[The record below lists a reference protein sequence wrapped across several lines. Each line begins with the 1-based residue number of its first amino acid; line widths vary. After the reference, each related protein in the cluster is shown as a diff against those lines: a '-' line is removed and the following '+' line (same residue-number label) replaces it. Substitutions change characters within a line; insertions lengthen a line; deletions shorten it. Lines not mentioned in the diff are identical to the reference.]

1 MQPDPAK
8 MEAAGVAHAMAEP
21 ISIGWKRRLIT
32 NEDGKVKPILANA
45 IIALSQAPD
54 WQGVLAYSEFS
65 MTTIARKSPPWSDA
79 LRDIEWSDHEDRRA
93 TEWLQHNGIYVG
105 VEIAAQAVQVA
116 AKAHSFHAVREYLD
130 KLIWDGTERINTWLS
145 LYLGV
150 EHSDYAAA
158 VGSRWLIQAVAR
170 IYRPGVK
177 ADTCLILEGEQGT
190 LKSTALKTL
199 GGQWFTDE
207 IAELG
212 TKDASLQTLGV
223 WIIELSELDS
233 MSRGEVSRIK
243 SFMTRATDRFRPP
256 YGRRI
261 ITSPR
266 QCVFAGS
273 VNHNT
278 YLRDDTGG
286 RRFWPVQCGNIRIK
300 DLIRDRDQLWA
311 EAAVQYKIGSVWW
324 LDSKALN
331 VEAEAQQADRLED
344 DPWQTPI
351 AEWCSRQWSNGET
364 SVSIADVLQ
373 MCIQKPKERWIQA
386 DLNRV
391 SRCFRVLKLRRRRV
405 GTRENREWRYIQ
417 TPGESENIL
426 QAQLIIEERESDL

>member
-1 MQPDPAK
+1 
-8 MEAAGVAHAMAEP
+8 
-21 ISIGWKRRLIT
+21 
-32 NEDGKVKPILANA
+32 
-45 IIALSQAPD
+45 
-54 WQGVLAYSEFS
+54 
-65 MTTIARKSPPWSDA
+65 
-79 LRDIEWSDHEDRRA
+79 
-93 TEWLQHNGIYVG
+93 
-105 VEIAAQAVQVA
+105 
-116 AKAHSFHAVREYLD
+116 
-130 KLIWDGTERINTWLS
+130 
-145 LYLGV
+145 
-150 EHSDYAAA
+150 
-158 VGSRWLIQAVAR
+158 
-170 IYRPGVK
+170 
-177 ADTCLILEGEQGT
+177 
-190 LKSTALKTL
+190 LKTL
-199 GGQWFTDE
+199 GGAWFTDE

-331 VEAEAQQADRLED
+331 AQAEEQQADRLED

-364 SVSIADVLQ
+364 SVGIADVLQ

-391 SRCFRVLKLRRRRV
+391 SRCFRVLKLRRRRM

-417 TPGESENIL
+417 TPGESENAL
-426 QAQLIIEERESDL
+426 QAQLIIDEVESDL